1 MSERQL
7 DRPRRELGRRRPPGR
22 RRWPVSEPRP
32 ETKAGATE
40 ESAKTLSGRLSS
52 LDATRGWAIVI
63 LLLAVN
69 PFPREHLPAQLK
81 HVPWHGLSFAD
92 LFFPLFLFVMGVS
105 MSLSQRARSPRL
117 VLRRVALLLV
127 FGVVLASLKHGQLYV
142 TGVLQHIAGAYLL
155 AWLVL
160 RAPRRVQPV
169 LATGILLAV
178 WAAFLLWAGGER
190 DPWGQ
195 QGTVAHAVDGWLI
208 GRFAT
213 EGVLQ
218 TFTSTVTVV
227 GGALIGWSLRE
238 HSDPRRMLRWVATHA
253 AWLIGLGLLM
263 ALVIPINKRLWT
275 PSFTVL
281 TLGTSCAW
289 FALFVWLAEVRR
301 RGRWVRP
308 LRELGVNP
316 IAIYVVFM
324 AANAF
329 IAGYRDV
336 MPRFAPF
343 GSDAAGAMTYAL
355 VWLILGLIFAH
366 MLYGRR
372 IFIKI

>member
-7 DRPRRELGRRRPPGR
+7 DRPRARDVGHPTLRRRRSATPVPPSHR
-22 RRWPVSEPRP
+22 ED
-32 ETKAGATE
+32 
-40 ESAKTLSGRLSS
+40 ESRHESPKPLSGRLPS
-52 LDATRGWAIVI
+52 LDVTRGWAIVI

-81 HVPWHGLSFAD
+81 HVQWHGLSFAD

-105 MSLSQRARSPRL
+105 MSLSQSARSPRL
-117 VLRRVALLLV
+117 VLRRVALLMG
-127 FGVVLASLKHGQLYV
+127 FGVALASMKHGQLYV

-160 RAPRRVQPV
+160 RAPRRAQPV
-169 LATGILLAV
+169 IAAGILLV
-178 WAAFLLWAGGER
+178 IWAAFLLWAGGER

-213 EGVLQ
+213 EGILQ
-218 TFTSTVTVV
+218 TVTSTVTVV
-227 GGALIGWSLRE
+227 GGALIGWGLRE
-238 HSDPRRMLRWVATHA
+238 RRDARRIFRWIGGHA
-253 AWLIGLGLLM
+253 VWLIGLGLLM

-289 FALFVWLAEVRR
+289 FALFVWFVEIRR
-301 RGRWVRP
+301 RERWVRP
-308 LRELGVNP
+308 LQELGVNP

-324 AANAF
+324 AANAL
-329 IAGYRDV
+329 IAGFRDG

-343 GSDAAGAMTYAL
+343 ASEAAGAMTYAF
-355 VWLILGLIFAH
+355 VWLVLGLVFAH
-366 MLYGRR
+366 VLFRRR
-372 IFIKI
+372 IFFKI

>member
-1 MSERQL
+1 MQASEPGPERKDQS
-7 DRPRRELGRRRPPGR
+7 RRE
-22 RRWPVSEPRP
+22 EPAKP
-32 ETKAGATE
+32 L
-40 ESAKTLSGRLSS
+40 SARLPS

-81 HVPWHGLSFAD
+81 HVQWHGLSFAD

-105 MSLSQRARSPRL
+105 MSLSQSARSPR
-117 VLRRVALLLV
+117 VVFRRVVLLMV
-127 FGVVLASLKHGQLYV
+127 FGLVLASLKHGQLYV

-160 RAPRRVQPV
+160 RAPRRAHPI
-169 LATGILLAV
+169 LAAGILLV
-178 WAAFLLWAGGER
+178 IWAGFLLWVGGGR

-195 QGTVAHAVDGWLI
+195 QGTLAHAVDGWVL

-213 EGVLQ
+213 EGILQ
-218 TFTSTVTVV
+218 TVTSTVTVV
-227 GGALIGWSLRE
+227 GGALIGWGLRE
-238 HSDPRRMLRWVATHA
+238 LPDPRRTLRWVGTHA
-253 AWLIGLGLLM
+253 VWLIGLGLLM
-263 ALVIPINKRLWT
+263 ALVVPINKRLWT

-289 FALFVWLAEVRR
+289 FALFVWVVEVRR
-301 RGRWVRP
+301 RERWVRP

-324 AANAF
+324 AANAL
-329 IAGYRDV
+329 IAGFRDD
-336 MPRFAPF
+336 MPRFAPL
-343 GSDAAGAMTYAL
+343 GSEATGAMVYAF
-355 VWLILGLIFAH
+355 VWLVLGLIFAH
-366 MLYGRR
+366 VLFRR
-372 IFIKI
+372 RAFFKI